1 MAASKPEIRIG
12 IPTIPLE
19 SVRWW
24 AILFSV
30 GTVYL
35 TGANTLSQTLRL
47 ENPTWLEIQRI
58 ATAEFLQAGGASIIG
73 AAIIVEV
80 FRMIFAVLA
89 ELRAIRKG
97 EEIGEKRG
105 EERGEERGIA
115 IGEERGEERGIAIG
129 EERGEERGI
138 AIGEKRGFAAANA
151 RWEGWWQRRQEA
163 EQRGEPFDEPPPSAN
178 HRNGAA
184 DAP

>member
-1 MAASKPEIRIG
+1 MAESNREIRIG

-24 AILFSV
+24 SILFSV
-30 GTVYL
+30 GTAYL
-35 TGANTLSQTLRL
+35 TTANTLSQALRL

-80 FRMIFAVLA
+80 FRMIFAA
-89 ELRAIRKG
+89 WTELRAIQK
-97 EEIGEKRG
+97 G
-105 EERGEERGIA
+105 EERGEQRGIA
-115 IGEERGEERGIAIG
+115 IGEERGEQRGIAIG

>member
-1 MAASKPEIRIG
+1 MAESNREIRIG

-24 AILFSV
+24 SILFSF
-30 GTVYL
+30 GTAYL
-35 TGANTLSQTLRL
+35 TTANTLSQALRL
-47 ENPTWLEIQRI
+47 DNPTWLEIQRI

-80 FRMIFAVLA
+80 FRMIFAAWA
-89 ELRAIRKG
+89 ELRAIQK
-97 EEIGEKRG
+97 G
-105 EERGEERGIA
+105 EERGEQRGIA
-115 IGEERGEERGIAIG
+115 IGEE
-129 EERGEERGI
+129 
-138 AIGEKRGFAAANA
+138 RGFAAANA

-178 HRNGAA
+178 HRNGAD

>member
-1 MAASKPEIRIG
+1 MVASNPEIRIG

-47 ENPTWLEIQRI
+47 ENLTWLEIQRI

-129 EERGEERGI
+129 E
-138 AIGEKRGFAAANA
+138 KRGFAAANA

-163 EQRGEPFDEPPPSAN
+163 ERRGEPFDEPPPSAN

-184 DAP
+184 DVP

>member
-1 MAASKPEIRIG
+1 MAESNREIRIG

-24 AILFSV
+24 SILFSV
-30 GTVYL
+30 GTAYL
-35 TGANTLSQTLRL
+35 TTANTLSQALRL

-80 FRMIFAVLA
+80 FRMIFAAWA
-89 ELRAIRKG
+89 ELRAIQK
-97 EEIGEKRG
+97 G
-105 EERGEERGIA
+105 EERGEQRGIA
-115 IGEERGEERGIAIG
+115 IGEERGIVIG
-129 EERGEERGI
+129 EERGEERGL

>member
-115 IGEERGEERGIAIG
+115 IGE
-129 EERGEERGI
+129 
-138 AIGEKRGFAAANA
+138 KRGFAAANA

-163 EQRGEPFDEPPPSAN
+163 ERRGEPFDEPPPSAN

>member
-1 MAASKPEIRIG
+1 MAESNREIRIG

-24 AILFSV
+24 SILFSV
-30 GTVYL
+30 GTAYL
-35 TGANTLSQTLRL
+35 TTANTLSQALRL

-80 FRMIFAVLA
+80 FRMIFAVWA
-89 ELRAIRKG
+89 ELRAIQK
-97 EEIGEKRG
+97 
-105 EERGEERGIA
+105 
-115 IGEERGEERGIAIG
+115 
-129 EERGEERGI
+129 GEERGI

-163 EQRGEPFDEPPPSAN
+163 ERRGEPFDEPPPSASR
-178 HRNGAA
+178 HNGPA

>member
-35 TGANTLSQTLRL
+35 TVANTLSQTLRL

-115 IGEERGEERGIAIG
+115 IGEERGIAI
-129 EERGEERGI
+129 GEERGI
-138 AIGEKRGFAAANA
+138 AIGEKRGEERGFAAANA

-163 EQRGEPFDEPPPSAN
+163 ERRGEPFDEPPPSAN

>member
-1 MAASKPEIRIG
+1 MAESNREIRIG

-24 AILFSV
+24 SILFSI
-30 GTVYL
+30 GTAYL
-35 TGANTLSQTLRL
+35 TTANTLSQALRL

-80 FRMIFAVLA
+80 FRMIFAA
-89 ELRAIRKG
+89 WTELRAIQK
-97 EEIGEKRG
+97 G
-105 EERGEERGIA
+105 EERGEQRGIA
-115 IGEERGEERGIAIG
+115 IGEERGEQ
-129 EERGEERGI
+129 RGI

-178 HRNGAA
+178 YHNGTA

>member
-1 MAASKPEIRIG
+1 MAASNPEIRIG

-24 AILFSV
+24 VILFSV

-105 EERGEERGIA
+105 EERGKERGIA
-115 IGEERGEERGIAIG
+115 IGEERG
-129 EERGEERGI
+129 I
-138 AIGEKRGFAAANA
+138 AIGEKRGEERGFAAANA

>member
-1 MAASKPEIRIG
+1 MAESNRGIRIG

-24 AILFSV
+24 SILFSV
-30 GTVYL
+30 GTAYL
-35 TGANTLSQTLRL
+35 TTANTLSQALRL

-80 FRMIFAVLA
+80 FRMIFAA
-89 ELRAIRKG
+89 WTELRAIQK
-97 EEIGEKRG
+97 G
-105 EERGEERGIA
+105 EERGEQRGIA
-115 IGEERGEERGIAIG
+115 I
-129 EERGEERGI
+129 GEERGI

>member
-1 MAASKPEIRIG
+1 MAESNREIRIG

-24 AILFSV
+24 SILFSV
-30 GTVYL
+30 GTAYL
-35 TGANTLSQTLRL
+35 TTANTLSQALRL

-80 FRMIFAVLA
+80 FRMIFAA
-89 ELRAIRKG
+89 WTELRAIQK
-97 EEIGEKRG
+97 G
-105 EERGEERGIA
+105 EERGEQ
-115 IGEERGEERGIAIG
+115 RGIAIG

-163 EQRGEPFDEPPPSAN
+163 ERRGEPFDEPPPSASR
-178 HRNGAA
+178 HNGPA

>member
-1 MAASKPEIRIG
+1 MAESNREIRIG

-24 AILFSV
+24 SILFSI
-30 GTVYL
+30 GTAYL
-35 TGANTLSQTLRL
+35 TTANTLSQALRL

-80 FRMIFAVLA
+80 FRMIFAA
-89 ELRAIRKG
+89 WTELRAIQK
-97 EEIGEKRG
+97 
-105 EERGEERGIA
+105 
-115 IGEERGEERGIAIG
+115 
-129 EERGEERGI
+129 GEERGI

>member
-1 MAASKPEIRIG
+1 MAESNREIRIG

-24 AILFSV
+24 SILFSV
-30 GTVYL
+30 GTAYL
-35 TGANTLSQTLRL
+35 TVANTLSQALRL

-80 FRMIFAVLA
+80 FRMIFAVWT
-89 ELRAIRKG
+89 ELRAIQK
-97 EEIGEKRG
+97 
-105 EERGEERGIA
+105 
-115 IGEERGEERGIAIG
+115 GEERGIAIG

-178 HRNGAA
+178 HRNGA
-184 DAP
+184 P

>member
-24 AILFSV
+24 TILSSV
-30 GTVYL
+30 GTAYL
-35 TGANTLSQTLRL
+35 TVANTLSQTLRL

-105 EERGEERGIA
+105 EERGEKRGFA
-115 IGEERGEERGIAIG
+115 I
-129 EERGEERGI
+129 GEERGI
-138 AIGEKRGFAAANA
+138 AIGEKRGEERGIAAANA

>member
-105 EERGEERGIA
+105 EERGIA
-115 IGEERGEERGIAIG
+115 I
-129 EERGEERGI
+129 GEERGI

-151 RWEGWWQRRQEA
+151 RWEGWWQRRAEA

>member
-80 FRMIFAVLA
+80 FRMIFAVWA

-105 EERGEERGIA
+105 EERGEK
-115 IGEERGEERGIAIG
+115 RGEER
-129 EERGEERGI
+129 
-138 AIGEKRGFAAANA
+138 GEKRGFAAANA

-163 EQRGEPFDEPPPSAN
+163 ERRGEPFDEPPPSAN

>member
-1 MAASKPEIRIG
+1 MAASNPEIRIG

-35 TGANTLSQTLRL
+35 TVANTLSQALRL

-105 EERGEERGIA
+105 EERGEERG
-115 IGEERGEERGIAIG
+115 EK
-129 EERGEERGI
+129 RGI

-163 EQRGEPFDEPPPSAN
+163 ERRGEPFDEPPPSAN
-178 HRNGAA
+178 YRNGAA
-184 DAP
+184 DTP

>member
-1 MAASKPEIRIG
+1 MAESNREIRIG

-24 AILFSV
+24 SILFSV
-30 GTVYL
+30 GTAYL
-35 TGANTLSQTLRL
+35 TVANTLSQALRL

-80 FRMIFAVLA
+80 FRMIFAA
-89 ELRAIRKG
+89 WTELRAIQK
-97 EEIGEKRG
+97 G
-105 EERGEERGIA
+105 EERGEQ
-115 IGEERGEERGIAIG
+115 
-129 EERGEERGI
+129 RGI

-178 HRNGAA
+178 HHNGAA

>member
-1 MAASKPEIRIG
+1 MAESNREIRIG

-24 AILFSV
+24 SILFSL
-30 GTVYL
+30 GTAYL
-35 TGANTLSQTLRL
+35 TVANTLSQALRL

-80 FRMIFAVLA
+80 FRMIFAA
-89 ELRAIRKG
+89 WTELRAIQKG
-97 EEIGEKRG
+97 EELGEQ
-105 EERGEERGIA
+105 
-115 IGEERGEERGIAIG
+115 
-129 EERGEERGI
+129 RGI